1 MVSINLVNTFSIL
14 LVRAALQGGLQ
25 ALTKDFP
32 LLLSELAPPHK
43 LAGKLEAL
51 LSFID
56 KALFQ
61 LRPASSFCQPV
72 MGVNDNENDNV
83 NGSNNYNCN

>member
-1 MVSINLVNTFSIL
+1 M
-14 LVRAALQGGLQ
+14 
-25 ALTKDFP
+25 TKYFP

-61 LRPASSFCQPV
+61 LRPASSFCQPIKE
-72 MGVNDNENDNV
+72 VNDIENDIV
-83 NGSNNYNCN
+83 NGSNNYNRN

>member
-1 MVSINLVNTFSIL
+1 M
-14 LVRAALQGGLQ
+14 
-25 ALTKDFP
+25 TKYFP

-56 KALFQ
+56 EALFQ

-72 MGVNDNENDNV
+72 MEVNDKEEDNVNDN
-83 NGSNNYNCN
+83 SNYNRN

>member
-1 MVSINLVNTFSIL
+1 MVSIHLVNTFSIL

-61 LRPASSFCQPV
+61 LRSASPFCQPV
-72 MGVNDNENDNV
+72 MGVNDNEEDNV
-83 NGSNNYNCN
+83 NNRNNYNRN

>member
-1 MVSINLVNTFSIL
+1 M
-14 LVRAALQGGLQ
+14 
-25 ALTKDFP
+25 TKDLP

-61 LRPASSFCQPV
+61 LRPASPFCQPV

-83 NGSNNYNCN
+83 NDSSNYNRN

>member
-1 MVSINLVNTFSIL
+1 M
-14 LVRAALQGGLQ
+14 A
-25 ALTKDFP
+25 KDLP

-43 LAGKLEAL
+43 LAGKLKAL

-56 KALFQ
+56 EALFQ
-61 LRPASSFCQPV
+61 LRPASPLCQPV

-83 NGSNNYNCN
+83 NDSSNYNRN

>member
-1 MVSINLVNTFSIL
+1 M
-14 LVRAALQGGLQ
+14 
-25 ALTKDFP
+25 TKYFP

-51 LSFID
+51 LSFKD

-61 LRPASSFCQPV
+61 LRPASSLCQPV
-72 MGVNDNENDNV
+72 MGVNDKEEDNV
-83 NGSNNYNCN
+83 NDNSNYNRN

>member
-1 MVSINLVNTFSIL
+1 MVSTNLVNIFPIP
-14 LVRAALQGGLQ
+14 LVRAALHGGLQ

-56 KALFQ
+56 EALFQ

-72 MGVNDNENDNV
+72 MGVNDNENNNV
-83 NGSNNYNCN
+83 NDSNSYNCN

>member
-1 MVSINLVNTFSIL
+1 M
-14 LVRAALQGGLQ
+14 
-25 ALTKDFP
+25 TKYFP

-56 KALFQ
+56 EALFQ

-72 MGVNDNENDNV
+72 MGVNDSENDIV
-83 NGSNNYNCN
+83 NDGNNYNRN

>member
-1 MVSINLVNTFSIL
+1 MVSTNLVDIFPIP

-25 ALTKDFP
+25 ALTKYFP

-56 KALFQ
+56 KALF
-61 LRPASSFCQPV
+61 
-72 MGVNDNENDNV
+72 
-83 NGSNNYNCN
+83 

>member
-1 MVSINLVNTFSIL
+1 M
-14 LVRAALQGGLQ
+14 A
-25 ALTKDFP
+25 KYFP

-51 LSFID
+51 LSFVD
-56 KALFQ
+56 KTLFQ

-72 MGVNDNENDNV
+72 MGVNDKKNYNV
-83 NGSNNYNCN
+83 NGSNNYNRN

>member
-1 MVSINLVNTFSIL
+1 M
-14 LVRAALQGGLQ
+14 
-25 ALTKDFP
+25 TKDFP

-72 MGVNDNENDNV
+72 MGVNDNVND
-83 NGSNNYNCN
+83 SNNYNCN